1 MLALKSDTDVLAQ
14 VVIQEFGNITVVLIP
29 DDSCVQSQQERSACD
44 NQTTSNDDKINGN
57 LSSRPNALSPAVAEC
72 YATLVK
78 NYDDAQKREVDEFH
92 CYTLTSRAKS
102 TNEDNE
108 PNIKCANEDISEK
121 LKIECVDTDKPVST
135 VLTPTLTIENIDVDS
150 TGSGTVPSSDLSRG
164 TIYASID
171 AATTQASGNTLDLDM
186 YSTLPDTENEA
197 DCCKANDTIKS
208 TQANTYKLKSSLTC
222 KAGRPSAIPLVGN
235 RPNTEEDASSD
246 YSELNEYGDTT
257 RKPLSTR
264 L

>member
-14 VVIQEFGNITVVLIP
+14 VVIQEFGDITVILIP
-29 DDSCVQSQQERSACD
+29 DDSCAQSQQEKSAFD
-44 NQTTSNDDKINGN
+44 NQTTSNDDKTNGY
-57 LSSRPNALSPAVAEC
+57 LSSRPNALLPAVAEC

-78 NYDDAQKREVDEFH
+78 NNDDVRKREIDEFH

-108 PNIKCANEDISEK
+108 PNTMSANEDNSNK
-121 LKIECVDTDKPVST
+121 STIECVETDIPVST
-135 VLTPTLTIENIDVDS
+135 DLTPTLTIENIDVAS
-150 TGSGTVPSSDLSRG
+150 TGSETVPSSDLSRG

-171 AATTQASGNTLDLDM
+171 AAITQASGNTLDLDM
-186 YSTLPDTENEA
+186 YSTLPDTEDEA
-197 DCCKANDTIKS
+197 DGCKANDTIKS
-208 TQANTYKLKSSLTC
+208 AQANTYKLKSRLTC
-222 KAGRPSAIPLVGN
+222 KAGRPSAIPLAGN
-235 RPNTEEDASSD
+235 NTEEDALSD
-246 YSELNEYGDTT
+246 YNELNEYGDTT